1 MYGLKQAA
9 VLAYREL
16 KKNLAKYAYCPIAGT
31 TGLGQHKTKPTKF
44 CVCVDDFGVKYH
56 TKEDADHLITSLR
69 NHYKCT
75 TDWEGQ
81 NYCGLTFDWQYE
93 QGYVNVS
100 MPKYVPGSHRQLG
113 HAPKAS
119 PQYSPH
125 NHIPAGEIRTSWAAT
140 ICNNNQSSALLS
152 PQDTKHIQS
161 TTGLFLYYGRAI
173 DYTILPAL
181 NEILSMQA
189 HPTEQTKQKLN
200 N

>member
-9 VLAYREL
+9 VLSYREL
-16 KKNLAKYAYCPIAGT
+16 KKNLANYGYHPIAGT
-31 TGLGQHKTKPTKF
+31 TGLWQHKTKLTKF

-69 NHYKCT
+69 EHYKCT
-75 TDWEGQ
+75 TNWEGQ

-100 MPKYVPGSHRQLG
+100 MPKYLPDSLQRLG

-125 NHIPAGEIRTSWAAT
+125 KHIPVKYGRPGQQQFAT
-140 ICNNNQSSALLS
+140 TTDQSALLS

-161 TTGLFLYYGRAI
+161 TTGPFLYYGRAI

-181 NEILSMQA
+181 NDISSMQA
-189 HPTEQTKQKLN
+189 HPRE
-200 N
+200 